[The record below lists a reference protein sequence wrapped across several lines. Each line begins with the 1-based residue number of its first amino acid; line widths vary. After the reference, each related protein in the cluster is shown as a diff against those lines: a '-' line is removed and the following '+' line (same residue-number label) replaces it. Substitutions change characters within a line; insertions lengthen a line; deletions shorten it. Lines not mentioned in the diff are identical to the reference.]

1 MNDYWFPR
9 AKFVDEK
16 GIAGQMQHVGNEL
29 QEFEN
34 ELIVQNWPAAMIE
47 LLDMRHSCETA
58 LRIMQEKYGAPA
70 IEFYAVYTCELSVDR
85 YVWFLR
91 SRYMSALLS
100 ALNDHAPVVVGH
112 LLNLM
117 LAIDTQLMLL
127 VDQTGFVR
135 DDFVGRVIQKND
147 LRGYYGQA

>member
-9 AKFVDEK
+9 ARFVDEK

-29 QEFEN
+29 QEFDD
-34 ELIVQNWPAAMIE
+34 ELQAGRMCEALIE

-58 LRIMQEKYGAPA
+58 LRIMQEKYGAPG
-70 IEFYAVYTCELSVDR
+70 IEFYAVSTCELSADR
-85 YVWFLR
+85 YVWVLR

-135 DDFVGRVIQKND
+135 DDFVGRVIYKNN